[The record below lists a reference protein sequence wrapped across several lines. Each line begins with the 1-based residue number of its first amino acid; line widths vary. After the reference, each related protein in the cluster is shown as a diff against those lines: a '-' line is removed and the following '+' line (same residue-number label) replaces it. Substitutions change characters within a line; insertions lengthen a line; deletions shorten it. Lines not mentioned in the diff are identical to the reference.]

1 MPAILKQPPPASI
14 VKAERPSQSALVAA
28 VIASVEDC
36 AGHFHNELSDREFRE
51 LVRARGR
58 SCDEALLELR
68 RAALVRGAGTPAA
81 GATARRRT
89 TSGRPMSA
97 DAIRVLEL
105 EQENERLRR
114 LVAGQQRDLRGLRER
129 SRV

>member
-1 MPAILKQPPPASI
+1 MPAILKQRPMALPAE
-14 VKAERPSQSALVAA
+14 AESRSSSALVAA

-68 RAALVRGAGTPAA
+68 RAALVRGAGS
-81 GATARRRT
+81 GATGSPAPRRT
-89 TSGRPMSA
+89 TAGRPMSA
-97 DAIRVLEL
+97 DALRVLEL
-105 EQENERLRR
+105 ELENERLRR
-114 LVAGQQRDLRGLRER
+114 LVAGQQLDIEGLRER
-129 SRV
+129 SGV